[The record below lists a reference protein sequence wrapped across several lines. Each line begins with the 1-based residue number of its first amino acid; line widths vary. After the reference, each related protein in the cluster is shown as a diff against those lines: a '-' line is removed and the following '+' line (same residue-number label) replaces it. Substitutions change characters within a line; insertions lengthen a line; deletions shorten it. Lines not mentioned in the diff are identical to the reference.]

1 MKAVLALATLGLA
14 AAAIVTTIALGSS
27 SSSAAGPLG
36 DWEMVRSATSR
47 YQASNQKSV
56 LCPPGKRPLGGGY
69 HIVGGGQAVG
79 FGREGFYVHITR
91 PTNNN
96 DGWFVGW
103 YADLGVER
111 FYVQVYALC
120 AKV

>member
-1 MKAVLALATLGLA
+1 MKALFGVASLGLA
-14 AAAIVTTIALGSS
+14 AAAAGATIALGSS
-27 SSSAAGPLG
+27 SSSAAGPPG

-56 LCPPGKRPLGGGY
+56 LCPVGKKPLGGGY

-79 FGREGFYVHITR
+79 FGREGFYVHISR

-96 DGWFVGW
+96 DGWLVGW
-103 YADLGVER
+103 YAGIGVER

-120 AKV
+120 AKA